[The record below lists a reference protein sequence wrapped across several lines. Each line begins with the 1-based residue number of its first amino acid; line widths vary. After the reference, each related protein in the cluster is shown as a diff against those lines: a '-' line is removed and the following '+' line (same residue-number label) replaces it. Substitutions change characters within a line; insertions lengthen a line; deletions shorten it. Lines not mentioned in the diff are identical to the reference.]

1 MMTNL
6 PAAPLFCST
15 DSDMGSMEESNTNA
29 LVSLQGELKRNVITN
44 TGLMD
49 NLETAA
55 GGFMNQAEAQT
66 VTSKP
71 NDAEKIGEIIRILRG
86 KRNKDFKTFC
96 TMLRQTG
103 NSVWADKLERKAS
116 EFRGEP
122 GTHVLR

>member
-1 MMTNL
+1 
-6 PAAPLFCST
+6 
-15 DSDMGSMEESNTNA
+15 MGPMEEWNTNA
-29 LVSLQGELKRNVITN
+29 LVSLQGELKLKVITN

-49 NLETAA
+49 KLETAA

-103 NSVWADKLERKAS
+103 NSVWAAELERKAS